1 MAKTWQEKFDSD
13 KPHLVK
19 TIDKKFADM
28 PAGTLMFI
36 GTPKIIDAYVNHIP
50 NGVEVDLLTMRKDL
64 AAEYDA
70 EMTCPVTT
78 SIFLRVASEVAY
90 EKYQKG
96 AKINEITPFWR
107 VMNSKMPIAKKLSC
121 GVDFI
126 TKQRTKE
133 SLE

>member
-13 KPHLVK
+13 KPHVLKV
-19 TIDKKFADM
+19 IGNKFADM
-28 PAGTLMFI
+28 PAGTNMFI
-36 GTPKIIDAYVNHIP
+36 ATPKIIDEYVNHIP
-50 NGVEVDLLTMRKDL
+50 KGVQVDLLTMRKDL

-78 SIFLRVASEVAY
+78 SIFLRVASEVAF
-90 EKYQKG
+90 EKHQNG
-96 AKINEITPFWR
+96 VSIDEITPFWR

-126 TKQRTKE
+126 TEQRIKE
-133 SLE
+133 NLA